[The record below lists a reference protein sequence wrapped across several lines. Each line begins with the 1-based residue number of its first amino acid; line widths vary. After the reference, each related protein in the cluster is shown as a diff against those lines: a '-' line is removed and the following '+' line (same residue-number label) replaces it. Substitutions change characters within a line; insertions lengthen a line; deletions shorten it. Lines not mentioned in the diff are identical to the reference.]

1 MMRSFAG
8 LLILVGLIGFVYCS
22 IEKDKYEPVPEAT
35 ETLQTLKYPA
45 GRLEMGRYVAA
56 VAGAVGVLLVL
67 FPKGR

>member
-1 MMRSFAG
+1 MMRSFAAV
-8 LLILVGLIGFVYCS
+8 LILAGLIGFVYCS

-45 GRLEMGRYVAA
+45 GRLELGRYAA
-56 VAGAVGVLLVL
+56 ALAGAIGVLLAL